1 MGVSNKNKGEQKTL
15 GKAPFNKL
23 FTRNVPH
30 ILEKIFFSLD
40 YASFK
45 ECMEVH
51 RAWHELLTSNSFKQ
65 FGKLTFQ
72 REIETA
78 LWHATRS
85 GNAKEVRAVLSTGMV
100 NIECM
105 TDEDNT
111 PLLIA
116 VDKGHNDLVQLLLE
130 AGANPNLPSTE
141 FEKDRWT
148 PLTVAAFRGDHDVAK
163 LLIEAGGNVNMEAR
177 DGKIPLH
184 LAKGRKVVKLLLDE
198 GSHLHKECASRN
210 TPLHY
215 ASMVGRIDEVK
226 YLLERGADPNRP
238 GIRGK
243 TPFHSIFT
251 YNPILIRNAKLTA
264 KLLIDN
270 GADVNMV
277 DNNGH
282 TPLWFALRKGHT
294 EAANLIRE
302 HGGVQ

>member
-51 RAWHELLTSNSFKQ
+51 RAWHELLTSKSFKQ

-85 GNAKEVRAVLSTGMV
+85 GNAKEARAVLSTGMV
-100 NIECM
+100 NIECI
-105 TDEDNT
+105 DKDVT
-111 PLLIA
+111 PLFTA
-116 VDKGHNDLVQLLLE
+116 VEKGHKDLVQLLLE
-130 AGANPNLPSTE
+130 AGANPNSPSTDFE
-141 FEKDRWT
+141 FDWT
-148 PLTVAAFRGDHDVAK
+148 PLYWAALRGDHDVAK

-215 ASMVGRIDEVK
+215 ASMGGRIDVVK
-226 YLLERGADPNRP
+226 FLLERGADPNRP

-251 YNPILIRNAKLTA
+251 FNPVLISNSKLIA

-270 GADVNMV
+270 GANVNMV

-302 HGGVQ
+302 HGGV